1 MQDPVERH
9 PTLADYPERHP
20 LPTLADFAPPWH
32 SEIKRRFLHNHCR
45 TDTLGSGV
53 WGAKDIIARGS
64 EEERADLL
72 QKIEERLA
80 WNHEIVSQ
88 DLRNVRR
95 LRMSV
100 EEIEERDVNF
110 RLLMRGRMGHLS
122 NGGRRTGLRRLPGRY
137 QGPASIPQP

>member
-9 PTLADYPERHP
+9 PHPTLADYVPGEE
-20 LPTLADFAPPWH
+20 T
-32 SEIKRRFLHNHCR
+32 KRRFRAHWW
-45 TDTLGSGV
+45 TDTLG
-53 WGAKDIIARGS
+53 ALATDIIARGS

-80 WNHEIVSQ
+80 LNHEIVRQ
-88 DLRNVRR
+88 DLNNVRR

-100 EEIEERDVNF
+100 EEIEERDANF